1 MWTANDWKNYLGN
14 PMEINARF
22 AQVLMFISD
31 DVIGNLHN
39 DPNWSLSREEL
50 VNWIT
55 RLLEF
60 YKIDRSRFAEGPK
73 GQKSYNRLLSRTMLF
88 YQQLL
93 KIAKRGAVQKPGLLK
108 KISTAVGAQ
117 VGKLISTFGL
127 GKKGELDEDFS
138 IDGVSCPG
146 CGGPI
151 VAEGELLERKD
162 ACYYKVKSRY
172 KVWPSAYASGALV
185 QCRKKGAKNWGNK
198 GKKQ

>member
-1 MWTANDWKNYLGN
+1 MWTADDWKNYLGN

-31 DVIGNLHN
+31 DVIENLHN

-73 GQKSYNRLLSRTMLF
+73 GQKSYNRLLSRTMQF

-93 KIAKRGAVQKPGLLK
+93 KIAKREAVQKPGLLK

-198 GKKQ
+198 S